1 MTTVLDKQTRDA
13 AVHAF
18 VIGVGAYR
26 HLPGGSGPL
35 MANTLGLEQIQEP
48 ALSARAFLDW
58 LTGDYPHP
66 SGVPLGS
73 IELLMSTSDDPYR
86 YDGHD
91 IAPADLPNAQLAASS
106 WIERCNANKANVTL
120 FYFCGHGFA
129 RDHQYLL
136 LEDFGQ
142 APLNPMSTSI
152 DLNRMRYGMARCEAD
167 TQIFISDACRQVKW
181 DLLKTFDTLG
191 DPLIPPIMGG
201 NADRNTPVLLATR
214 KGGTALG
221 APGQVTYFT
230 QALLAALR
238 GAGGEDPGNNDTW
251 VVRYR
256 KLADAVQDLLT
267 YGPFGPATGERQCCR
282 TDGESENVILG
293 HLPGPP
299 LVSLQ
304 IDYDP
309 PESAEV
315 ATLSL
320 DSSHRNFHQTRN
332 QIAGPWQLKAPASCW
347 YQLQASYLDGTSWSR
362 PVAVLPPLP
371 RVPAVHTRRSNAP
384 SNLAPDAP

>member
-1 MTTVLDKQTRDA
+1 MTTVLDRQTTDPA
-13 AVHAF
+13 LHAF

-35 MANTLGLEQIQEP
+35 MADTLGLEQIEEP
-48 ALSARAFLDW
+48 SLSAIAFLDW
-58 LTGDYPHP
+58 LTTDYLHP

-73 IELLMSTSDDPYR
+73 IELLMSTSAGSYR
-86 YDGHD
+86 YAGQDV
-91 IAPADLPNAQLAASS
+91 APADLPSAQLAASS
-106 WIERCNANKANVTL
+106 WMERCDANRANVAL

-142 APLNPMSTSI
+142 APLSPMSTSI
-152 DLNRMRYGMARCEAD
+152 DLNRMRYGMARCQAD
-167 TQIFISDACRQVKW
+167 TQIFIADACRQVKW
-181 DLLKTFDTLG
+181 DLKKVIDTLG
-191 DPLIPPIMGG
+191 DPLIPPILGG
-201 NADRNTPVLLATR
+201 NVDRNTPVLLATR

-238 GAGGEDPGNNDTW
+238 GAGGEDPQNTDTW
-251 VVRYR
+251 VVRYH
-256 KLADAVQDLLT
+256 KLADAVQELMT

-282 TDGESENVILG
+282 VDGESENVVLA

-304 IDYDP
+304 IDYIP
-309 PESAEV
+309 PESAKA
-315 ATLSL
+315 ATLTLASP
-320 DSSHRNFHQTRN
+320 HRDFHRTRT
-332 QIAGPWQLKAPASCW
+332 QLAGPWQLEAPACFW
-347 YQLQASYLDGTSWSR
+347 YQLEASYLDGTTWSR

-371 RVPAVHTRRSNAP
+371 R
-384 SNLAPDAP
+384 LDAKVTP